1 LVAKALTPNQTY
13 HVDVKR
19 DGDWWLITIPDV
31 PRARSQARRLDQVE
45 GTTRDLLSLVLQIP
59 EDDILLDVD
68 IHLPGAAAA
77 ALARHRELRR
87 KLGELQTRVG
97 STTEET
103 ARLLVREGHLT
114 YRDAA
119 RLLGLSFQRV
129 HKLVGSH

>member
-1 LVAKALTPNQTY
+1 MAEALTPSKAY
-13 HVDVKR
+13 HVDVER
-19 DGDWWLITIPDV
+19 DGDWWLITVPDV

-45 GTTRDLLSLVLQIP
+45 AITRDLLSLLLQLP
-59 EDDILLDVD
+59 EDAFLLDID
-68 IHLPGAAAA
+68 IHLPRPAAA

-87 KLGELQTRVG
+87 KLGDLQTRVG

-103 ARLLVREGHLT
+103 ARLLVWEGHLT